1 MIDFDTAQLRSHRR
15 NIERYCRLL
24 ATDLTDLERQYLHK
38 RIADEHAQLKQLEK
52 GKESGKRGS
61 SANLAPATDDSS
73 VERSDELFAELRPI
87 FLRLTPTDKRAAQR
101 LPLSVVIRRQ
111 LCGQILIGPEG
122 LPTQVDVELTQVRS
136 VAHITL
142 VGGPG
147 VFGLHLERLV
157 RRLDTC

>member
-1 MIDFDTAQLRSHRR
+1 MIDFDTAQVRSHPLLQAPRDRAHQPRAAVPAQTDCRR
-15 NIERYCRLL
+15 ACAAKAIREGARK
-24 ATDLTDLERQYLHK
+24 AGS
-38 RIADEHAQLKQLEK
+38 AAAQQT
-52 GKESGKRGS
+52 S
-61 SANLAPATDDSS
+61 APATDDSS
-73 VERSDELFAELRPI
+73 VERSDELFAALRPI

-136 VAHITL
+136 VAHITF

-157 RRLDTC
+157 RRLGTD